1 MSIKDVGFL
10 KIILCQYVLLSYNC
24 TMEYSV
30 LKLWSCTNFS
40 CFLCFFKLL
49 IVCPSDENFALS
61 MYIVHERHFSQRLF
75 NLLMFYLLK
84 FFIAKHHGE
93 QVDWQYIHV
102 KSIIITKEI
111 NISNNWFIWIYLH
124 NEEVFN
130 LYNNYNVQCIS
141 LLLCTETLKFL
152 PI

>member
-1 MSIKDVGFL
+1 M
-10 KIILCQYVLLSYNC
+10 
-24 TMEYSV
+24 
-30 LKLWSCTNFS
+30 
-40 CFLCFFKLL
+40 

-130 LYNNYNVQCIS
+130 LYSYVFVWNIILDFLQEQGKLSGFTISGCGRFIVLHLDIVRYDNYYSFCIIGWN
-141 LLLCTETLKFL
+141 TINRYQTWQDNL
-152 PI
+152 PC